1 MRRSPRDI
9 VTTIVTAIAV
19 GATLILAG
27 CSSSSTPD
35 YSVVAAQLQE
45 RVLAVSV
52 GVAEED
58 WQSASDN
65 LDALEAEVAT
75 ALARLE
81 VTPERAEAI
90 RIAIDLVRIDVN
102 TALDNAT
109 RDTPEPVENPE
120 PDKPG
125 NGDDNKNDTNRDSD
139 SDKNDKPD

>member
-9 VTTIVTAIAV
+9 VTTIVAAIVV
-19 GATLILAG
+19 GASLMLAG
-27 CSSSSTPD
+27 CSSPSAAD
-35 YSVVAAQLQE
+35 YSLVAAQLQE
-45 RVLAVSV
+45 RVLAVTV

-90 RIAIDLVRIDVN
+90 RIAIDLVRVDVN
-102 TALDNAT
+102 AALDNAT
-109 RDTPEPVENPE
+109 RDTPEPVERPEPDKPE

-125 NGDDNKNDTNRDSD
+125 NGDENKNDDK
-139 SDKNDKPD
+139 KND